1 MELYKELLIEILKH
15 DVARVE
21 FPHVKTD
28 AAEIIDSVS
37 YRALEKIKEIIEDEQ
52 LGDKECFEKI
62 EKIVQLFESIGSS
75 GGTRHDFG

>member
-1 MELYKELLIEILKH
+1 MELYKEILIEILKY

-21 FPHVKTD
+21 FSHVKTD